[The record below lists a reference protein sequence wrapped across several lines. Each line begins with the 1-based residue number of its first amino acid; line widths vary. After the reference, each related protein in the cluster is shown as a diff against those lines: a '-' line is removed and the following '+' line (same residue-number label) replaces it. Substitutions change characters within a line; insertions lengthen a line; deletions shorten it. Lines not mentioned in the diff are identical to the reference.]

1 MAIVDYTTGVQPVAE
16 LGHRVMKAENKVDF
30 SVVAASSG
38 DVCQVLDIPAE
49 AKVNRV
55 DAVIVTAEGA
65 AVTGT
70 LGDGTTPNGWD
81 ASVSANGA
89 AGTLTSS
96 QPGVDTYGYGKF
108 YPTTD
113 TIDFVVG
120 VGGLDTAVI
129 IFTAE
134 YTLIERYAVT

>member
-1 MAIVDYTTGVQPVAE
+1 MATTDYTTGVQPVLE

-30 SVVAASSG
+30 SETAASSG

-55 DAVIVTAEGA
+55 DTVIVTAEGA
-65 AVTGT
+65 AVSGT
-70 LGDGTTPNGWD
+70 VGDGTSPAGWD
-81 ASVSANGA
+81 ATVSANGA

-108 YPTTD
+108 YPAAD

-120 VGGLDTAVI
+120 AGGLSTAVI

-134 YTLIERYAVT
+134 YTLVERYAVT